1 MKRLL
6 LATTV
11 ALSLAAPAFAA
22 DTISIMVGGLEKQIY
37 LPAMLAQQLG
47 YFKDEGLTVE
57 LLNEPAGIEGA
68 DAMIAG
74 EVQGVV
80 GFYDHTVDLQGKG
93 KFTESIVQF
102 SRVPGEVEL
111 ISAKLPD
118 TIKSFADL
126 KGKSLGV
133 TGLGSSTNFLTL
145 YMAARA
151 GLKPGDVTTIA
162 VGAGT
167 TFIAAMQQNHIQGG
181 MTTEPTVSRALSTGL
196 ARILVD
202 MRTEDGTRAAVGGL
216 YPAACLYM
224 SEPYVKT
231 HPEITQKLARVFVRT
246 MRYIAT
252 HSAAD
257 IAAKM
262 PKDYYVGD
270 EPAYVKALDA
280 GHAMWTPDG
289 RMPDGG
295 PQTVLSVL
303 SAFETQ
309 LKGKSIDLSRT
320 YTTQF
325 ADAANAALK

>member
-6 LATTV
+6 LATIFGFV
-11 ALSLAAPAFAA
+11 LAAPAFAA

-37 LPAMLAQQLG
+37 LPAMLTQKLG
-47 YFKDEGLTVE
+47 YFKDEGLNVE

-80 GFYDHTVDLQGKG
+80 GFYDHTIDLQSKG
-93 KFTESIVQF
+93 KYTESIVQF
-102 SRVPGEVEL
+102 ARVPGEVEL

-118 TIKSFADL
+118 SITSFAGL

-167 TFIAAMQQNHIQGG
+167 TFIAAMQQGHIQAG

-196 ARILVD
+196 ARVLVD
-202 MRTEDGTRAAVGGL
+202 MRTEKGTQDALGGL

-224 SEPYVKT
+224 AEPYVKA
-231 HPEITQKLARVFVRT
+231 HPDIAGKLAHAFVRT
-246 MRYIAT
+246 MHYIAS
-252 HSAAD
+252 HSAEQ
-257 IAAKM
+257 IAGEL
-262 PKDYYVGD
+262 PKDYYAGD
-270 EPAYVKALDA
+270 KASYVKALEA
-280 GHAMWTPDG
+280 GKQMWTPDG
-289 RMPDGG
+289 RMPEGG
-295 PQTVLSVL
+295 PQTVLDVL
-303 SAFETQ
+303 AAFKPQ
-309 LKGKSIDLSRT
+309 VKNKKIDLSRT
-320 YTTQF
+320 YATQF
-325 ADAANAALK
+325 VDAALKQ